1 MQHFANTASGRLP
14 LETQTY
20 YDPLKTDFCL
30 FSYVVSKSFYF
41 GEWKH
46 TQKKKQ
52 PEKSPPNAVFVWRV
66 KKCSHPLHQEL
77 NSGAAV
83 TLYLLCTTACKLC
96 YYLQVPYHSFWAI
109 SVSTETSYITLLNFG
124 VKGQPESAREDY
136 RKTET
141 EWDLVCFE
149 SKYTAAQELP
159 FHFISVKQEHEMQVC
174 FSIMKSFHWCICS
187 CLE

>member
-1 MQHFANTASGRLP
+1 M
-14 LETQTY
+14 
-20 YDPLKTDFCL
+20 KT
-30 FSYVVSKSFYF
+30 
-41 GEWKH
+41 
-46 TQKKKQ
+46 KKKTKQ

-77 NSGAAV
+77 NSDAAV

-109 SVSTETSYITLLNFG
+109 SVSTEMSYITLLNFG
-124 VKGQPESAREDY
+124 AKGQPESAREDY